1 MCRLIATRYIS
12 CNHTIL
18 AKPISPCPTKLSS
31 STDSCTEGD
40 YDKVSPSNYAIIDT
54 QPTFCGPCLDRMEA
68 MIRQQYDKL
77 VDQAIQEGKVMSWE
91 YMEIMHAYLGLKK
104 AEKEEVKGLRERN
117 RPDKNVE

>member
-1 MCRLIATRYIS
+1 
-12 CNHTIL
+12 
-18 AKPISPCPTKLSS
+18 
-31 STDSCTEGD
+31 
-40 YDKVSPSNYAIIDT
+40 
-54 QPTFCGPCLDRMEA
+54 MEA